1 MLTDEQAIFAEVFHT
16 GLRKA
21 LDSTASSICWNAIY
35 LLERDDWHNFLAAV
49 YESIKDG
56 TPLTRGICLS
66 AITFGNAP
74 RNLFRIGLVMLH
86 DEEYGVL
93 DNWYADC
100 TK

>member
-21 LDSTASSICWNAIY
+21 LYTIASSICWNAIH
-35 LLERDDWHNFLAAV
+35 LLEKEDWYNFLAVV

-56 TPLTRGICLS
+56 APLSRDICLS
-66 AITFGNAP
+66 AITFGEAP
-74 RNLFRIGLVMLH
+74 RNLFRIGLKMLH
-86 DEEYGVL
+86 DEEYDAL
-93 DNWYADC
+93 SNWYIDC